1 MPPKGGGARRPFGGA
16 VMTISKGGGMPKPC
30 KRYS

>member
-1 MPPKGGGARRPFGGA
+1 MPPKGAARAGPVGGA

-30 KRYS
+30 KGYS